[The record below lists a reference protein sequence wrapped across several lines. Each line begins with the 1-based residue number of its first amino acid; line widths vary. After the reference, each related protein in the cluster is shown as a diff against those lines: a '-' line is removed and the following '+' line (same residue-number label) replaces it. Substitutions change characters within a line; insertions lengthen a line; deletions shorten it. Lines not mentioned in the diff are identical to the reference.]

1 MSSAGNTPPKIS
13 DSRIDQEET
22 RWETLLGDGGLP
34 FDRTAISLHEV
45 LQAHFMLIRFFNDV
59 GEGIGGVGPK
69 DPNLLVSALARQF
82 AEFAGKAR
90 YDSPLDKVA
99 SLLYGLVKNHPFHDA
114 NKRTAFLTAMLH
126 LQKVNRTPTATDQEY
141 EDFVVDIA
149 TDTLDRYARRGV
161 QTSDQDGKIS
171 VISDFLR
178 RKTRAIDRQNKAVTF
193 NELKTILS
201 NFGFDM
207 LNPQNNRIDI
217 VRVID
222 GQRICKIGF
231 PAWSKEVSHHDIAI
245 VREAAN
251 LDVANGY
258 DAQAFFNGAET
269 PLELIKKYKTPLR
282 NLAFR

>member
-1 MSSAGNTPPKIS
+1 MTSPANSAQNTS
-13 DSRIDQEET
+13 DARIDQEEA
-22 RWETLLGDGGLP
+22 RWEARLGDGGLP
-34 FDRTAISLHEV
+34 FDRTSISLHEV
-45 LQAHFMLIRFFNDV
+45 LQAHFTLIRFFNDI

-69 DPNLLVSALARQF
+69 DSNLLVSALARQF

-126 LQKVNRTPTATDQEY
+126 LQKINRTPTATDQEY

-149 TDTLDRYARRGV
+149 TDTLDKYMRRGS
-161 QTSDQDGKIS
+161 QISDQDGKIR

-178 RKTRAIDRQNKAVTF
+178 KKTRAIDRQNKSVTF
-193 NELKTILS
+193 NELKTILGG
-201 NFGFDM
+201 FGFDM

-217 VRVID
+217 VRIID
-222 GQRICKIGF
+222 GQRVCKIGF
-231 PAWSKEVSHHDIAI
+231 PSWSREVSHHDIAI
-245 VREAAN
+245 VREAAK
-251 LDVANGY
+251 LDVAHGY
-258 DAQAFFNGAET
+258 DAQAFFNGADT
-269 PLELIKKYKTPLR
+269 PLELIRKYKTPLR